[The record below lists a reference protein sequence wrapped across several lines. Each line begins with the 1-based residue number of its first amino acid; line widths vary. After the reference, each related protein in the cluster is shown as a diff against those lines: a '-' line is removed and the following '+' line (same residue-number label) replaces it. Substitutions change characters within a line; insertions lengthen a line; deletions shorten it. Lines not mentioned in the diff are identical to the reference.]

1 MLRRTLPDAGA
12 FLTLPATLAAATR
25 FDIARLLRVLID
37 AARVRPPNVARSSH
51 VRTSPQ
57 SIPGNQAIRLQL
69 AAGTTGRTACYER
82 HSSLRLVRECPC
94 ISAAPRAFF
103 PIPLSL
109 RVMRSIAV
117 EPALISDLSNASYL
131 PEVTLGRWPRC
142 SPIW

>member
-1 MLRRTLPDAGA
+1 MSQGWY
-12 FLTLPATLAAATR
+12 
-25 FDIARLLRVLID
+25 
-37 AARVRPPNVARSSH
+37 SSPVPH
-51 VRTSPQ
+51 R
-57 SIPGNQAIRLQL
+57 IPSLGRGPL
-69 AAGTTGRTACYER
+69 AAGPAPPRATISAQTARNGNDMFGRIIVRSVRLTWLSLTTVTCART
-82 HSSLRLVRECPC
+82 
-94 ISAAPRAFF
+94 AAPRAFF